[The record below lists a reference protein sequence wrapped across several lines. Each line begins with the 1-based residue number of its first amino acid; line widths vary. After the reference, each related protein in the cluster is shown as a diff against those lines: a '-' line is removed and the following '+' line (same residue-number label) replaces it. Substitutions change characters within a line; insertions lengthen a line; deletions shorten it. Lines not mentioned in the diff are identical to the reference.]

1 MTSFN
6 FIIFINETS
15 KLLNTIKRQF
25 IELEKILSKL
35 VTDNGLISKKKY
47 KQFMQLNVKKKKK
60 KKRFS
65 ATQITREVQINHLA
79 IRNLFCFPED
89 GAVTQGF
96 GFSELD

>member
-6 FIIFINETS
+6 FIIFINETY

-35 VTDNGLISKKKY
+35 VTDNGLISKKI
-47 KQFMQLNVKKKKK
+47 QTVHAAQCKKK

-65 ATQITREVQINHLA
+65 ATQITREVQINHRV
-79 IRNLFCFPED
+79 IGNLSFAFQKM
-89 GAVTQGF
+89 V
-96 GFSELD
+96 L

>member
-35 VTDNGLISKKKY
+35 VTDNGLISKKI
-47 KQFMQLNVKKKKK
+47 QTVHAAQ
-60 KKRFS
+60 
-65 ATQITREVQINHLA
+65 
-79 IRNLFCFPED
+79 C
-89 GAVTQGF
+89 
-96 GFSELD
+96 

>member
-35 VTDNGLISKKKY
+35 VTDNGLISKKK
-47 KQFMQLNVKKKKK
+47 KIQTVHAAQCKKKKK
-60 KKRFS
+60 
-65 ATQITREVQINHLA
+65 ATQ
-79 IRNLFCFPED
+79 
-89 GAVTQGF
+89 
-96 GFSELD
+96 SKK